1 MIIYPTMEL
10 LNGHCVSLDRGRLDE
25 PSVWHV
31 NIVETARGFDAAG
44 AEWMHLTDFDAVE
57 GRDVNAG
64 LIEEIIR
71 TVGIPVQLGGGMRGR
86 ERIERWIDR
95 GAGRIVVG
103 SLAAREP
110 HLVRELAKYHP
121 DQTVLAVD
129 VWQGQVVT
137 EDRRETGAFSPEGYI
152 EAFGDAPFAGIIV
165 TDIDSD
171 IDRLEASMSLISR
184 LAGVARAPVIAS
196 GVVRSTD
203 DIARLKYIPN
213 IAGALVGRALL
224 SKTVD
229 LGEALRVA
237 QPAPEPVAGFQ

>member
-31 NIVETARGFDAAG
+31 NIVETARGFAAAG

-103 SLAAREP
+103 SLAAQEAGVSIDCAEAGPRVTRYTLSDDGTRVEDSQELTPGDFDALWKRIDGTGWRNLRDCDAPAGDNEP
-110 HLVRELAKYHP
+110 VYTYEVADWNGRTTFQCDGLHQPFPYSAIVDELDARAAKIRG
-121 DQTVLAVD
+121 DRGRNTLD
-129 VWQGQVVT
+129 IDDSDLDD
-137 EDRRETGAFSPEGYI
+137 DRR
-152 EAFGDAPFAGIIV
+152 
-165 TDIDSD
+165 
-171 IDRLEASMSLISR
+171 
-184 LAGVARAPVIAS
+184 
-196 GVVRSTD
+196 
-203 DIARLKYIPN
+203 
-213 IAGALVGRALL
+213 
-224 SKTVD
+224 
-229 LGEALRVA
+229 
-237 QPAPEPVAGFQ
+237 